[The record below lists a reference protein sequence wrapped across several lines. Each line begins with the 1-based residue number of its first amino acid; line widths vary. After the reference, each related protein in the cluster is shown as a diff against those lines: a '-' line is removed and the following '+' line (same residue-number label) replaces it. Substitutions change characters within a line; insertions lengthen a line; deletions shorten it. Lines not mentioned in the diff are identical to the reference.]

1 MLYATLSVREN
12 LRFRAAVFGLSDP
25 ARAAD
30 LQISAAGLTEF
41 AATPLGQLSGGW
53 SKQVELA
60 AAMIHRPRLLLL
72 DEPTAG
78 LDPAAR
84 HAIWRTL
91 TALAVRGTAIVLSTH
106 DLVEARRCSHVL
118 LLSNGRI
125 RASGSPE
132 ALTRQVAA
140 SAIMVSG
147 RDVLDLAELL
157 QTSLVIAADPV
168 GRDIRLLVAAEA
180 LDEVETLLANRG
192 YTSTPASPTLED
204 AALVVA
210 RRPHPFT

>member
-1 MLYATLSVREN
+1 LSPGW
-12 LRFRAAVFGLSDP
+12 LR
-25 ARAAD
+25 
-30 LQISAAGLTEF
+30 
-41 AATPLGQLSGGW
+41 
-53 SKQVELA
+53 QVELA
-60 AAMIHRPRLLLL
+60 AALIHRPELLLL

-78 LDPAAR
+78 LDAEAR

-91 TALAVRGTAIVLSTH
+91 AALAVQGTAIVLSTH
-106 DLVEARRCSHVL
+106 DLVEAQRCSHIL
-118 LLSNGRI
+118 LLSNGRV
-125 RASGSPE
+125 RARGSPE
-132 ALTRQVAA
+132 AVTRQMAA
-140 SAIMVSG
+140 SAILVSG

-192 YTSTPASPTLED
+192 YTSTHASPTLED

-210 RRPHPFT
+210 RRRRSRT